1 MLCIY
6 VVGGV
11 ENISA
16 GCDCFVVVRR
26 IYIII
31 VVRRGMSFVF
41 VCVWWG
47 CRQLSEPTV
56 VYRFFIQVG
65 VRVV

>member
-16 GCDCFVVVRR
+16 GCGCFVVVRR
-26 IYIII
+26 VYIII
-31 VVRRGMSFVF
+31 IVRRVVSFLF
-41 VCVWWG
+41 VDLCKG
-47 CRQLSEPTV
+47 CGRLSEPTV
-56 VYRFFIQVG
+56 VYRFFIHVG